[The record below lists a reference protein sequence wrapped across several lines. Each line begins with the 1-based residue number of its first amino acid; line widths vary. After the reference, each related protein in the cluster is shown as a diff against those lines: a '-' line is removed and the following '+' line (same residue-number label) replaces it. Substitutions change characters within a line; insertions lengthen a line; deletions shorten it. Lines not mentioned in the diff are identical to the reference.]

1 MNRAGAD
8 LQFSILDLTIPHP
21 RALPHSLTPSLPFRP
36 MSDLED
42 LYQEIILDH
51 NRRPRNHRPMAE
63 ATHHAEGHNPL
74 CGDEV
79 TVYLHIEGDTIRDIS
94 FDGEGCAISK
104 ASASLM
110 TVRLKGRKL
119 SEAREL
125 VREVHGLLTGP
136 EGEAPSLE
144 DLGDI
149 AALAGV
155 RKYAVRVKCATL
167 AWHTLEAALEG
178 RNETSTE

>member
-1 MNRAGAD
+1 M
-8 LQFSILDLTIPHP
+8 SELD
-21 RALPHSLTPSLPFRP
+21 
-36 MSDLED
+36 D
-42 LYQEIILDH
+42 LYQDIILNH
-51 NRRPRNHRPMAE
+51 NKRPRNYRKMTD

-79 TVYLHIEGDTIRDIS
+79 TVYLHIDGDTISDVS
-94 FDGEGCAISK
+94 FDGQGCAISK

-110 TVRLKGRKL
+110 TTRLKGKTL
-119 SEAREL
+119 AE
-125 VREVHGLLTGP
+125 VRALAKEVRAMLAGQQDQ
-136 EGEAPSLE
+136 APDLE
-144 DLGDI
+144 ELGDL

-178 RNETSTE
+178 KASVSTE